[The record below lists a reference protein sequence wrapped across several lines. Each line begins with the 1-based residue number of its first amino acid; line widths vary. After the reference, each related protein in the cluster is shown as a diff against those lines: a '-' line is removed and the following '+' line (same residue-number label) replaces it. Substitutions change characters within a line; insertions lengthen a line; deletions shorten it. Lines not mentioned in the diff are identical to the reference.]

1 MKRIILSYILVITIL
16 SLNSCNKIGLSDI
29 HLKTTTTVVMI
40 QPHFELTITNK
51 TQDTF
56 IEQSN
61 DKYGTQSFV
70 KGKTIIANPGD
81 QLEIEI
87 RDLITNPI
95 KDFAKEVSIEL
106 FSEHYSFD
114 KSPYVIKYEVPNIQA
129 GTYTVVSS
137 FCYLSEDELGSD
149 SDSNTNTFEFNIPT
163 IILAYIQ
170 IK

>member
-1 MKRIILSYILVITIL
+1 MKRVILVNILAVMIL
-16 SLNSCNKIGLSDI
+16 SLNSCSKIGNDVVRV
-29 HLKTTTTVVMI
+29 KNTTTVGVI

-61 DKYGTQSFV
+61 DASSIQSFV

-87 RDLITNPI
+87 RDLTTKLI
-95 KDFAKEVSIEL
+95 KNFAKEVSIEL

-114 KSPYVIKYEVPNIQA
+114 KSPYIIKYEAPNIQA
-129 GTYTVVSS
+129 GTYTVISS
-137 FCYLSEDELGSD
+137 FCYLSEDD
-149 SDSNTNTFEFNIPT
+149 SDSNTNAFEFNIPT